1 MERLTLKAL
10 NKKNK
15 YKGIKL
21 SGSPKVFYGKYPYR
35 IKILGNNIIT
45 YFEEDSQNSSYN
57 DTFSKML
64 DFVWEYPKTVKLLN
78 GWSRYAYFHSKDTF
92 DKFIDNFSDSIEEV
106 TGPLNKTHAS
116 HLATVNAENYWDFKQ
131 HVIRKDN
138 YFGKWDTKL
147 ILRYPVSTYHGT
159 FYGKLHNSSGYKQTM
174 NHFRKVGETV
184 RDCSGDGD
192 VRQHQR
198 TIYVNSTDME
208 DISMFLKLK
217 YADCVQCIVS
227 VLVVENL

>member
-1 MERLTLKAL
+1 MKAL

-15 YKGIKL
+15 YKEIKL

-35 IKILGNNIIT
+35 VKIEGNNIIT
-45 YFEEDSQNSSYN
+45 FYDDETNNSSYN
-57 DTFSKML
+57 NTFSKML
-64 DFVWEYPKTVKLLN
+64 DFVEQYPKTVKFLN

-92 DKFIDNFSDSIEEV
+92 DKFIDLFSDSIEEV

-116 HLATVNAENYWDFKQ
+116 HLATVNAENYWDYKQ

-147 ILRYPVSTYHGT
+147 VLRYPDLGFGR
-159 FYGKLHNSSGYKQTM
+159 FYGAVHNTTQYAKAM
-174 NHFRKVGETV
+174 KHIAKVGETIQ
-184 RDCSGDGD
+184 DCSEGD
-192 VRQHQR
+192 VRQHHR
-198 TIYVNSTDME
+198 SVYVNSADLD
-208 DISMFLKLK
+208 DITMFLKLK
-217 YADCVQCIVS
+217 YKEPILRIVS